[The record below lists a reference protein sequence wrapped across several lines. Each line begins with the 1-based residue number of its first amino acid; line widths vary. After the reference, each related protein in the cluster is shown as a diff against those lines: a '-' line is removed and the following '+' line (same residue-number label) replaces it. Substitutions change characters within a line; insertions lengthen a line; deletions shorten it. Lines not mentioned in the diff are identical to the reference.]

1 MEAFEGF
8 SPQDLERWKSIYEL
22 QKKASANL
30 EGYYETLKNLR
41 ELESNLRHINKEKFK
56 TEKKLTD
63 LANKKAELEKDAL
76 YMTNKQYHEL
86 LKQIKVE
93 EKKLEIAE
101 EMLRIGEQNTRILS
115 EQLNKSNFIVAS
127 TKSLVVGLKKVG
139 GVLDA
144 NLDYWLD
151 QQKAVKMA
159 GLNMGVLSKQA
170 GAFRETLYKSS
181 LTTLELG
188 VDTKQLADMQAQYSE
203 GVGRSVQL
211 NEENLK
217 AMAELAKGT
226 ILGADGA
233 ARLAADMENFNLS
246 VTSSRDIVENML
258 NDAHKMGVNGA
269 KATKELEKN
278 LKLANK
284 YHFKGGIE
292 GLGKMVNI
300 ASKFKIEMGQIADFA
315 DKVFDI
321 EGATEMAAQ
330 LQVLGGGW
338 SKLGDPFS
346 LMFKARNDIEGLTK
360 DIIAATDV
368 TGQFNKTTG
377 EFEISALELSRLRE
391 VAKATG
397 MDFNMLSESAKSVAK
412 NSMVK
417 GQITGFFDDEDK
429 EFIATLAQYDK
440 SKKAYVLRI
449 DGQDV
454 PVKEMHKFN
463 KAQLKAIREEK
474 ASLEL
479 RAKDSQTFDETWK
492 NIVNTIKSALLPGF
506 EVFAKSISGGLQTF
520 TKWMKDNNVIGKIVE
535 FGKVFGNTAAW
546 FIDKMVEW
554 PKTTA
559 AIIGAA
565 LIGKELMWLGRGM
578 LLGRG
583 FNMTANAGG
592 VGGANGFGGGN
603 MMGALGQTAGGG
615 FGQNLSGALGSKL
628 TRLGGVA
635 TGLLT
640 AYNEYSENSANGMDQ
655 GENLGRTAI
664 KGAGAGL
671 GAWGGASAGAAIG
684 TLIFPGIGTAIGG
697 LIGGGLG
704 AWAGSEG
711 GELVNNGV
719 YGQQM
724 NDFISRPGSDPIPFN
739 SADTLVGLKKDGG
752 IGQALVQNATGGGG
766 KMEVSFTSP
775 IKFEGNINV
784 SSPQGNTKIN
794 LDDPLFI
801 RALTRIIQEELSKNI
816 GGGKLSSNP
825 VHN

>member
-1 MEAFEGF
+1 MESFEGF

-22 QKKASANL
+22 QKKASSNL
-30 EGYYETLKNLR
+30 EGYYETLKNLH
-41 ELESNLRHINKEKFK
+41 ELESNLRHVNKERIK
-56 TEKKLTD
+56 TEKRLTD
-63 LANKKAELEKDAL
+63 LANKKAELEKDSL
-76 YMTNKQYHEL
+76 YMTNKNYHAL
-86 LKQIKVE
+86 LKQMKVE

-101 EMLRIGEQNTRILS
+101 EMIRIGEANTRILS
-115 EQLNKSNFIVAS
+115 EQVNKSNFVVAS
-127 TKSLVVGLKKVG
+127 TKSLVGVLKNVG
-139 GVLDA
+139 GQLEA

-170 GAFRETLYKSS
+170 GTFRNTLYKSS
-181 LTTLELG
+181 LITNEIG
-188 VDTKQLADMQAQYSE
+188 VDTKMLAEMQASYSE

-226 ILGADGA
+226 ILGAEGA
-233 ARLAADMENFNLS
+233 ARLASDMEVFNLS
-246 VTSSRDIVENML
+246 VVSSRDIVKNML
-258 NDAHKMGVNGA
+258 NDAYKMGVNGA
-269 KATKELEKN
+269 KSTKELEKN

-300 ASKFKIEMGQIADFA
+300 AAKFKIEMGQIGDFA
-315 DKVFDI
+315 DKIFDI

-346 LMFKARNDIEGLTK
+346 LMFKARNDLEGLTK
-360 DIIAATDV
+360 DIISATDV
-368 TGQFNKTTG
+368 TGQFNKATG

-397 MDFNMLSESAKSVAK
+397 MDFNMLSESAKSIAK
-412 NSMVK
+412 TKMVK
-417 GQITGFFDDEDK
+417 GQVTGFLDDEDK
-429 EFIATLAQYDK
+429 EFVATLAQYDK
-440 SKKAYVLRI
+440 SKKAYVIRI
-449 DGQDV
+449 DGQDI

-463 KAQLKAIREEK
+463 KNHLKAIREEK
-474 ASLEL
+474 ASLEE

-492 NIVNTIKSALLPGF
+492 NIVNTVKSALLPGF
-506 EVFAKSISGGLQTF
+506 EKFSTSIEGGLKTF
-520 TKWMKDNNVIGKIVE
+520 IKWMKDNDVVDRIVT
-535 FGKVFGNTAAW
+535 FGKYFGEKAAW

-559 AIIGAA
+559 AVIGAA

-578 LLGRG
+578 LLGEG

-592 VGGANGFGGGN
+592 LGGKLGKGV
-603 MMGALGQTAGGG
+603 MGSLGQNSGNSFGKNLTGG
-615 FGQNLSGALGSKL
+615 LASKMVK
-628 TRLGGVA
+628 LGGVA
-635 TGLLT
+635 TGLFE
-640 AYNEYSENSANGMDQ
+640 AYNEFNKNSSSGMDQ
-655 GENLGRTAI
+655 DENIGRTAI
-664 KGAGAGL
+664 KGSTTGL
-671 GAWGGASAGAAIG
+671 GAWGGAAAGAALG
-684 TLIFPGIGTAIGG
+684 TLIFPGVGTAIGG

-704 AWAGSEG
+704 AWGGSEI
-711 GELVNNGV
+711 GEGINSGV
-719 YGQQM
+719 YGQKM
-724 NDFISRPGSDPIPFN
+724 DDFIARPGSDPIPFN

-752 IGQALVQNATGGGG
+752 IGKALVENATNKGG
-766 KMEVSFTSP
+766 KFEVSFTSP
-775 IKFEGNINV
+775 IKFEGNINLNT
-784 SSPQGNTKIN
+784 PQGTSKMT

-801 RALTRIIQEELSKNI
+801 RALTRIIQEELSRSI

-825 VHN
+825 INN

>member
-22 QKKASANL
+22 QKKASSNL

-41 ELESNLRHINKEKFK
+41 ELEANLRHINKEKFK

-63 LANKKAELEKDAL
+63 LAEKKADLEKDAL
-76 YMTNKQYHEL
+76 YMTNKQYHET

-101 EMLRIGEQNTRILS
+101 EMLRIGEANTRILA
-115 EQLNKSNFIVAS
+115 EQVNKSNFVVAS
-127 TKSLVVGLKKVG
+127 TKSLVGVLKNVG
-139 GVLDA
+139 GHLEA
-144 NLDYWLD
+144 NLDYWID

-170 GAFRETLYKSS
+170 GAFRQTLYKSS
-181 LTTLELG
+181 LTTLEMG
-188 VDTKQLADMQAQYSE
+188 VDTKQLADMQSQYSE
-203 GVGRSVQL
+203 GVGRTVQL

-233 ARLAADMENFNLS
+233 ARLAADMENFNIS
-246 VTSSRDIVENML
+246 VVGSRDIVQDML

-292 GLGKMVNI
+292 GLGRMVNL

-360 DIIAATDV
+360 DIVAATDV

-377 EFEISALELSRLRE
+377 EFEITSLELSRLRE

-397 MDFNMLSESAKSVAK
+397 IDFNMLSESAKSVAK
-412 NSMVK
+412 NTMVK
-417 GQITGFFDDEDK
+417 GKITGFFDNEDK

-449 DGQDV
+449 DGKDV
-454 PVKEMHKFN
+454 PVEEMHKFN
-463 KAQLKAIREEK
+463 KNQLKAIRDEK
-474 ASLEL
+474 ANLEL
-479 RAKDSQTFDETWK
+479 RAKDSQTFDETWGNIK
-492 NIVNTIKSALLPGF
+492 NTLKSALLPGF
-506 EVFAKSISGGLQTF
+506 EKFSGAISNGLNKF
-520 TKWMKDNNVIGKIVE
+520 TKWMIDSDFIDKLVG
-535 FGKVFGNTAAW
+535 FGKYWGEKTAW

-578 LLGRG
+578 LLGKG
-583 FNMTANAGG
+583 FNMTASAG
-592 VGGANGFGGGN
+592 VGGGLGGN
-603 MMGALGQTAGGG
+603 AMSTLGQTAGAG
-615 FGQNLSGALGSKL
+615 FGTNLTGALGSKML
-628 TRLGGVA
+628 KIGGVA
-635 TGLLT
+635 TGLLA
-640 AYNEYSENSANGMDQ
+640 AYNEYSENSDKNMNQ
-655 GENLGRTAI
+655 GENLVRTGVKGGLTGGGAWAGGAGGAALGTMIFPGVGTVIGGAI
-664 KGAGAGL
+664 GAGL
-671 GAWGGASAGAAIG
+671 GAWGGSKLGEATNNKMYG
-684 TLIFPGIGTAIGG
+684 TK
-697 LIGGGLG
+697 
-704 AWAGSEG
+704 
-711 GELVNNGV
+711 
-719 YGQQM
+719 M

-752 IGQALVQNATGGGG
+752 IGKALVQNATGGGG

-775 IKFEGNINV
+775 IKIEGNININ
-784 SSPQGNTKIN
+784 SPQGSSKLS
-794 LDDPLFI
+794 LDDPLLI
-801 RALTRIIQEELSKNI
+801 RALTRMIQEELSKNI

-825 VHN
+825 ITN